1 MAKYARFIG
10 GAIGWALGGPIGAAL
25 GFFGGMMFED
35 SSVKTKG
42 NIDQDYERYRH
53 NTKSGDFAASLL
65 VLSAAVMRAD
75 HKVLKSELNFVKKFF
90 LDNFG
95 EEVAEHNIRMLK
107 GLLDTELD
115 VRKVSQQVR
124 YFMQHSNRLLLLQYL
139 FGIAK
144 ADGEID
150 PRELDVI
157 RTIAVNMGISMR
169 DFESIK
175 AMFMGGD
182 SSSRSSYSGGASGR
196 TRSAYQSVSQLS
208 SAYKILEIS
217 SSVDDA
223 QVKKAYRQMARKYH
237 PDKNRNVGE
246 AYQKMAEEKFIKVQE
261 AYELIKDRRGMK

>member
-35 SSVKTKG
+35 SSVKTQG

-53 NTKSGDFAASLL
+53 NTQSGDFAASLL

-175 AMFMGGD
+175 AMFMGGG
-182 SSSRSSYSGGASGR
+182 SSSR